1 MNSIEKAPFGQLPDR
16 ELPPKLIEVDNE
28 LLSSINDGI
37 NQLID
42 EAGIREP
49 IENNFS
55 IVALYKGSYN
65 GVSFHTKALEDSY
78 NIYMGKG
85 KRFLHIGY
93 DTKENVVTNII
104 EHNFD
109 KNGYKNI
116 MKEWIPCT
124 ILAGLDNAK
133 SVGKLVWNINEE

>member
-16 ELPPKLIEVDNE
+16 ELPPKLVEVDNE

-42 EAGIREP
+42 ESGIRES
-49 IENNFS
+49 IANNS
-55 IVALYKGSYN
+55 STAALYKGCYN
-65 GVSFHTKALEDSY
+65 GVSFHTKSSEDSY
-78 NIYMGKG
+78 TICMGKG

-93 DTKENVVTNII
+93 DTKESIVTNII

-109 KNGYKNI
+109 ENGYKNI

-133 SVGKLVWNINEE
+133 SVGALDWNITN